1 MSNAKNESDPG
12 RMKQLETLIERTILA
27 SRWILVVFY
36 IVLAA
41 ALGLYALA
49 FVAEFLH
56 LVQEIFTLGEDEIIL
71 AMLGLIDA

>member
-1 MSNAKNESDPG
+1 MSTSGDSENRGNDPG

-41 ALGLYALA
+41 APGLYALA
-49 FVAEFLH
+49 FVS
-56 LVQEIFTLGEDEIIL
+56 
-71 AMLGLIDA
+71 